1 MILSTKPEVSIYGL
15 LELPS
20 LSEDNISIGILVCQP
35 VLEVMRLEFFLL
47 AQLIFASA
55 FAPQSYLAPSHS
67 QVVYV
72 KIRFLALCNNNECF
86 VLTLPLCI
94 SFIEGGGYGLA
105 RVTLGFYFGFM
116 VGCCEIIEYIIYTAD
131 TCLSISNIII
141 KSTGID
147 RKLSPLIWLIFYVS
161 AVIIYC
167 IGGKL
172 FWRVS
177 NLFAFLSLAILL
189 IYFAGSFQFLDFQNT
204 KYVTYSPVWPDPT
217 GLIPPPPPPSNNT
230 FFGNIAAVDNIGS
243 TPGNPW
249 FLGGPPEFM
258 RVLPLAGWFY
268 VGIESLN
275 FAANDVNEVS
285 RMITRRVI
293 KVIKC
298 DNHPLSVLLFFIQL
312 T

>member
-1 MILSTKPEVSIYGL
+1 MTLSTKPEVSIYGL
-15 LELPS
+15 LELLS
-20 LSEDNISIGILVCQP
+20 LSEDNISIGILVCQL
-35 VLEVMRLEFFLL
+35 VLEVMGPEFFLL

-67 QVVYV
+67 QVTCV
-72 KIRFLALCNNNECF
+72 KICFLSLFNNNECF
-86 VLTLPLCI
+86 VLTLPICI
-94 SFIEGGGYGLA
+94 SFIKGGGYGLA

-141 KSTGID
+141 KSTGIE
-147 RKLSPLIWLIFYVS
+147 RKLAPLIWLIFYVS

-204 KYVTYSPVWPDPT
+204 KYVTYSPIWPDPR
-217 GLIPPPPPPSNNT
+217 GLTPPPTPPSNNT
-230 FFGNIAAVDNIGS
+230 FFDNIASVDNVGY
-243 TPGNPW
+243 TPGNAW
-249 FLGGPPEFM
+249 FLSGPPEFM
-258 RVLPLAGWFY
+258 RVLPLAGWLY

-275 FAANDVNEVS
+275 FAANDVNEVR
-285 RMITRRVI
+285 RMITGRII
-293 KVIKC
+293 KIMKC
-298 DNHPLSVLLFFIQL
+298 DNHFLCVLSRII
-312 T
+312 

>member
-312 T
+312 R